1 MKFNNLHLRIE
12 VERKEGVITKSRL
25 FLSDKFECAQAALL
39 NEKSFY
45 PPGTPF
51 QQAVWAALQKVP
63 FGETI
68 SYGKLAELAGYP
80 KAARAVGGACHRNP
94 LPFFI
99 PCHRVIQ
106 ADGKLGGYA
115 LDLEIKR
122 RLLEW
127 ERNHRGKVI

>member
-12 VERKEGVITKSRL
+12 VERREGVITKSRL

-39 NEKSFY
+39 KEKSFY

-80 KAARAVGGACHRNP
+80 KAARAVGGACHGNP